1 MIKILE
7 PAIYE
12 LLKSLAGGKVYHLR
26 AKQGDTGPFIVYQR
40 TDSTRWVS
48 LAGPSTG
55 VAQALIQID
64 CYSAKPFEAQ
74 QLGGQVETILDGYR
88 GTVTY
93 TDPAPGDSIKI
104 TGATLQ
110 NELNM
115 TDQTDEPFMFR
126 NSATYLITYDY
137 KGV

>member
-1 MIKILE
+1 M
-7 PAIYE
+7 
-12 LLKSLAGGKVYHLR
+12 
-26 AKQGDTGPFIVYQR
+26 
-40 TDSTRWVS
+40 
-48 LAGPSTG
+48 
-55 VAQALIQID
+55 AQALIQID
-64 CYSAKPFEAQ
+64 CYSAKQFEAQ
-74 QLGGQVETILDGYR
+74 QIGAQVEAILDGYR

-93 TDPAPGDSIKI
+93 AEPAPGDTIKI